1 MFSVFDQKEIGDNS
15 EELKM
20 NKIEINL
27 RDILPSK
34 EELLKFGIL
43 MKNRDDMLV
52 EEDYET
58 ADNQELIKEFDETC
72 SGFGVDGDELLR
84 SLIIARA
91 FYLSQIE
98 LSFDD
103 SIAENNALEIDIAED
118 TSSEVSGEYE

>member
-1 MFSVFDQKEIGDNS
+1 MS
-15 EELKM
+15 
-20 NKIEINL
+20 KIEINL

-58 ADNQELIKEFDETC
+58 DENQEIIKEFDETC

-84 SLIIARA
+84 SLIVARA

-98 LSFDD
+98 LNIDD
-103 SIAENNALEIDIAED
+103 RIAENNALEIDISED
-118 TSSEVSGEYE
+118 VK

>member
-34 EELLKFGIL
+34 DELLKFGIL

-58 ADNQELIKEFDETC
+58 SENQELIKEFDETC

-84 SLIIARA
+84 SLIVARA
-91 FYLSQIE
+91 FYLSQ
-98 LSFDD
+98 
-103 SIAENNALEIDIAED
+103 LEIDIAEG

>member
-43 MKNRDDMLV
+43 MKNRDEMLV

-58 ADNQELIKEFDETC
+58 NENQELIKEFGETC

-84 SLIIARA
+84 SLIVARA
-91 FYLSQIE
+91 FYLSQ
-98 LSFDD
+98 
-103 SIAENNALEIDIAED
+103 LEIDITED
-118 TSSEVSGEYE
+118 VE

>member
-20 NKIEINL
+20 SKIEINL

-43 MKNRDDMLV
+43 MKNRDEMLV

-58 ADNQELIKEFDETC
+58 EDNQELIKEFDETC

-98 LSFDD
+98 LSLDD
-103 SIAENNALEIDIAED
+103 SIAENNALEIDIADMIEGFED
-118 TSSEVSGEYE
+118 E

>member
-1 MFSVFDQKEIGDNS
+1 MFSIFDQKEIGDNS
-15 EELKM
+15 GELKM
-20 NKIEINL
+20 SKIEINL

-43 MKNRDDMLV
+43 MKNRDEMLV

-58 ADNQELIKEFDETC
+58 DENQDLIKEFDETC

-84 SLIIARA
+84 SLIVARA

-98 LSFDD
+98 LNIDD
-103 SIAENNALEIDIAED
+103 RIALEIEVAED
-118 TSSEVSGEYE
+118 IE

>member
-15 EELKM
+15 GELKM
-20 NKIEINL
+20 SKIEINL

-58 ADNQELIKEFDETC
+58 EDNQELIKEFDEAC

-84 SLIIARA
+84 SLIVARA
-91 FYLSQIE
+91 FYLSQ
-98 LSFDD
+98 
-103 SIAENNALEIDIAED
+103 LEIDIVED
-118 TSSEVSGEYE
+118 VE

>member
-1 MFSVFDQKEIGDNS
+1 MK
-15 EELKM
+15 

-34 EELLKFGIL
+34 DELLKFGIL
-43 MKNRDDMLV
+43 MKNRDEMLV

-58 ADNQELIKEFDETC
+58 DENQKLIQEFDETC

-84 SLIIARA
+84 SLIVARA

-98 LSFDD
+98 LN
-103 SIAENNALEIDIAED
+103 IED
-118 TSSEVSGEYE
+118 MVEDVE

>member
-43 MKNRDDMLV
+43 MKNRDEMLV

-58 ADNQELIKEFDETC
+58 DENQELIKDFDEAC

-98 LSFDD
+98 LNIEDMVED
-103 SIAENNALEIDIAED
+103 VNND
-118 TSSEVSGEYE
+118 

>member
-1 MFSVFDQKEIGDNS
+1 MFSVFDQKEIGDIS
-15 EELKM
+15 EEIKM
-20 NKIEINL
+20 SKIEINL

-43 MKNRDDMLV
+43 MKNRDEMLV

-58 ADNQELIKEFDETC
+58 NENQELIKEFDETC

-84 SLIIARA
+84 SLIVARA

-98 LSFDD
+98 LN
-103 SIAENNALEIDIAED
+103 IED
-118 TSSEVSGEYE
+118 TVEGFEDE

>member
-15 EELKM
+15 EELKVS
-20 NKIEINL
+20 KIEINL

-43 MKNRDDMLV
+43 MKNRDEMLV

-58 ADNQELIKEFDETC
+58 ADNQELIKEFDDAC
-72 SGFGVDGDELLR
+72 GGFGVDGDELLR
-84 SLIIARA
+84 SLIVARA

-98 LSFDD
+98 LSLDD
-103 SIAENNALEIDIAED
+103 SIAENNALEIDIED
-118 TSSEVSGEYE
+118 MVEDVK

>member
-15 EELKM
+15 GELKM
-20 NKIEINL
+20 SKIEINL

-34 EELLKFGIL
+34 DELLKFGIL
-43 MKNRDDMLV
+43 MKNRDEMLV

-58 ADNQELIKEFDETC
+58 DENQELIKEFDETC

-84 SLIIARA
+84 SLIVARA
-91 FYLSQIE
+91 FYLAQIE
-98 LSFDD
+98 
-103 SIAENNALEIDIAED
+103 INITED

>member
-15 EELKM
+15 GELKM
-20 NKIEINL
+20 SKIEINL

-43 MKNRDDMLV
+43 MKNRDEMLV

-58 ADNQELIKEFDETC
+58 SENQELIKEFDETC
-72 SGFGVDGDELLR
+72 SGFGIDGDELLR
-84 SLIIARA
+84 SLIVARA

-98 LSFDD
+98 LNLDD
-103 SIAENNALEIDIAED
+103 RIAENNALELNIED
-118 TSSEVSGEYE
+118 TVEDVE

>member
-20 NKIEINL
+20 SKIEINL

-34 EELLKFGIL
+34 EELLKFGVL
-43 MKNRDDMLV
+43 MQNRDEMLV

-58 ADNQELIKEFDETC
+58 EDNQELIKDFDEAC

-84 SLIIARA
+84 SLIVARA
-91 FYLSQIE
+91 FYLSQ
-98 LSFDD
+98 
-103 SIAENNALEIDIAED
+103 LEIDIAED
-118 TSSEVSGEYE
+118 VE

>member
-1 MFSVFDQKEIGDNS
+1 
-15 EELKM
+15 M

-34 EELLKFGIL
+34 DELLKFGIL

-58 ADNQELIKEFDETC
+58 EDNQELIREFDETC

-84 SLIIARA
+84 SLIVARA

-98 LSFDD
+98 LN
-103 SIAENNALEIDIAED
+103 IED
-118 TSSEVSGEYE
+118 TVEEVDDE

>member
-1 MFSVFDQKEIGDNS
+1 
-15 EELKM
+15 M

-52 EEDYET
+52 EDDYET
-58 ADNQELIKEFDETC
+58 NGNQELIKEFDEAC

-91 FYLSQIE
+91 FYLSQ
-98 LSFDD
+98 
-103 SIAENNALEIDIAED
+103 LEIDITED
-118 TSSEVSGEYE
+118 VNNG

>member
-15 EELKM
+15 EELNM
-20 NKIEINL
+20 SKIEINL

-43 MKNRDDMLV
+43 MKNRDEMLV

-58 ADNQELIKEFDETC
+58 EDNQELIKQFDEAC

-84 SLIIARA
+84 SLIVARA
-91 FYLSQIE
+91 FYLSQ
-98 LSFDD
+98 
-103 SIAENNALEIDIAED
+103 LEIDVAEGV
-118 TSSEVSGEYE
+118 E

>member
-1 MFSVFDQKEIGDNS
+1 MFSIFNQREIGDNS
-15 EELKM
+15 GELKM
-20 NKIEINL
+20 SKIEINL

-43 MKNRDDMLV
+43 MKNRDEMLV

-58 ADNQELIKEFDETC
+58 ADNQTLIREFDETC

-98 LSFDD
+98 LN
-103 SIAENNALEIDIAED
+103 IED
-118 TSSEVSGEYE
+118 TVEDVE

>member
-20 NKIEINL
+20 SKIEINL
-27 RDILPSK
+27 CDILPSK

-43 MKNRDDMLV
+43 MKNRDEMLV
-52 EEDYET
+52 EDDYET
-58 ADNQELIKEFDETC
+58 NENQELIKEFDEAC

-98 LSFDD
+98 LNLDD
-103 SIAENNALEIDIAED
+103 RIAENNALEIDITED
-118 TSSEVSGEYE
+118 VK

>member
-1 MFSVFDQKEIGDNS
+1 
-15 EELKM
+15 M

-27 RDILPSK
+27 RDIIPSS

-43 MKNRDDMLV
+43 MKNRDEMLV

-58 ADNQELIKEFDETC
+58 NENQELIKEFDEAC

-91 FYLSQIE
+91 FYLSHIE
-98 LSFDD
+98 LS
-103 SIAENNALEIDIAED
+103 IED
-118 TSSEVSGEYE
+118 MVEGFEDE

>member
-1 MFSVFDQKEIGDNS
+1 MFSVFYQKEIGDNS

-43 MKNRDDMLV
+43 MKNRDEMLV

-58 ADNQELIKEFDETC
+58 AGNQTLIREFDETC

-84 SLIIARA
+84 SLIVARA
-91 FYLSQIE
+91 FYLSQ
-98 LSFDD
+98 
-103 SIAENNALEIDIAED
+103 LEIDIADMVEGFKD
-118 TSSEVSGEYE
+118 E